1 MNMEG
6 QKISCDVCLDLIP
19 LVHDR
24 VASDDSTNLVY
35 EHIKTCE
42 SCRAE
47 FENTDLPDEKI
58 IDDKKIIKS
67 IKKNLF
73 LTSSVFIVF
82 GALLGVY
89 LSNSMGM
96 FYNFLIM
103 PIVGAC
109 GYLVFKN
116 RWYFTPIG
124 IFIISYI
131 WLFLQNIFDGVLSHG
146 FSMEIFTMPMF
157 FSVIYTGL
165 VMLGALIAAL
175 IKFGFRKEVIK

>member
-1 MNMEG
+1 MEG
-6 QKISCDVCLDLIP
+6 QNISCDVCLDLIP

-24 VASDDSTNLVY
+24 IASDDSTNLVY

-47 FENTDLPDEKI
+47 FENADLPDEI
-58 IDDKKIIKS
+58 LIDDKKIMTS
-67 IKKNLF
+67 IKKSLL

-109 GYLVFKN
+109 GYLVFKK
-116 RWYFTPIG
+116 RWYYTPIG

-131 WLFLQNIFDGVLSHG
+131 WLFLQNIFDGALLHG

-165 VMLGALIAAL
+165 VMLGTLIGAL
-175 IKFGFRKEVIK
+175 IKFGLRKEVIK